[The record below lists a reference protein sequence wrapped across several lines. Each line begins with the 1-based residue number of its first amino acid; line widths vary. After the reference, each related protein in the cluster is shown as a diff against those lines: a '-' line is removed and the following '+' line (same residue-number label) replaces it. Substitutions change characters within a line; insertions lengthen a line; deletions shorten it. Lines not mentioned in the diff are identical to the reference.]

1 MSWLST
7 KWDELTGKNQK
18 VGLDTIDAEYNKAFG
33 TGREQLGFEGE
44 GLGAVGR
51 EMMDPNSARNLDA
64 KARMESSGADAAAES
79 SRLAGRNAAM
89 AGGAPAAALAAQ
101 TSQGANKAQA
111 GAMGAFNQ
119 YLGGQFNSGVGMV
132 SGAANNMTQMNQ
144 TQMNARSNQ
153 RQANATI
160 DSQATGFGANLI
172 GKGLG
177 AMFNPMSALPIPGV
191 GGQTGGY
198 IGLSTGGMPIEKDP
212 QNNIPMPE
220 SRNQQDYYDDDRY
233 LSRDLEDV
241 QSRRRGQE
249 GYDFEG
255 QPEPQDMSRWSF
267 PNGAKFAP
275 KQEEK
280 WNSPYS
286 DKFEELDAEMM
297 KPDNWESTQQGQSM
311 GDEMKQ
317 KYMDSQK
324 NKSSWGSGMMG
335 FQKGGSITPNSGGM
349 LSQIMG
355 PDGIPIHI
363 RTRIGGQ
370 TIG

>member
-18 VGLDTIDAEYNKAFG
+18 VSLGTIDDEYNAAFG

-51 EMMDPNSARNLDA
+51 EMMDPNSARNQAA

-111 GAMGAFNQ
+111 GSMDAFNQ

-144 TQMNARSNQ
+144 TQMNAMSNQ
-153 RQANATI
+153 RQANAQI
-160 DSQATGFGANLI
+160 DSQATGFGANLL

-177 AMFNPMSALPIPGV
+177 AMFNPMSAVPGIGGIASGLLPGA
-191 GGQTGGY
+191 GGQRGGAVGY
-198 IGLSTGGMPIEKDP
+198 QTGGMPHHRVTGGPRPGEMRARHEQMQREWIARQRDEL
-212 QNNIPMPE
+212 NNAPMPQAGE
-220 SRNQQDYYDDDRY
+220 N
-233 LSRDLEDV
+233 V
-241 QSRRRGQE
+241 QALRMGQE

-255 QPEPQDMSRWSF
+255 QPQTQGTSQYSF
-267 PNGAKFAP
+267 PSGKFGP
-275 KQEEK
+275 IEEHR
-280 WNSPYS
+280 WNSP
-286 DKFEELDAEMM
+286 DDV
-297 KPDNWESTQQGQSM
+297 PPPQGRQQG
-311 GDEMKQ
+311 GP
-317 KYMDSQK
+317 
-324 NKSSWGSGMMG
+324 
-335 FQKGGSITPNSGGM
+335 ITPNTGGM
-349 LSQIMG
+349 LSQIIG

-370 TIG
+370 TIGQ

>member
-18 VGLDTIDAEYNKAFG
+18 VGLGTIDAEYNKAFG

-51 EMMDPNSARNLDA
+51 EMMDPNSARNQAA

-101 TSQGANKAQA
+101 TAQGANKAQA
-111 GAMGAFNQ
+111 GSMDAFNQ
-119 YLGGQFNSGVGMV
+119 YLGGQFSSGVGMV

-153 RQANATI
+153 RQANAQI
-160 DSQATGFGANLI
+160 DSQATGFGANLL

-177 AMFNPMSALPIPGV
+177 AMFNPMSAVPIPGV
-191 GGQTGGY
+191 GGQRGGY
-198 IGLSTGGMPIEKDP
+198 LGYQDGDYVDQVGSYNRFALESDAEAMDNQDIMRYRAMSS
-212 QNNIPMPE
+212 PE
-220 SRNQQDYYDDDRY
+220 GSSPEMWD
-233 LSRDLEDV
+233 SMGE
-241 QSRRRGQE
+241 RGQGYMRDAMLTKALGQEDLSPEDRFKLVQKMSTAGRKLHYSQQE
-249 GYDFEG
+249 GM
-255 QPEPQDMSRWSF
+255 QR
-267 PNGAKFAP
+267 
-275 KQEEK
+275 
-280 WNSPYS
+280 
-286 DKFEELDAEMM
+286 
-297 KPDNWESTQQGQSM
+297 
-311 GDEMKQ
+311 
-317 KYMDSQK
+317 
-324 NKSSWGSGMMG
+324 
-335 FQKGGSITPNSGGM
+335 GGNVTPNTGGM

-370 TIG
+370 TIGQ